1 MDRPQLVEG
10 YFCGFMIN
18 YDKPS
23 FHRVAAKS
31 PDPELSDDGTFLSV
45 IHIIFHTIQWSKKYF
60 SLSFHR

>member
-45 IHIIFHTIQWSKKYF
+45 IHIIFHTIQ
-60 SLSFHR
+60 